1 MDGVGAVS
9 HSIISGVFAAS
20 AGVAG
25 KLAFDKTLITKG
37 CIEIHS
43 VLNSSEVLS
52 RLEVFQ
58 LLPSFL
64 QNTDVCD
71 YQVRIWILIYN
82 ELNMFLY
89 QIEFID
95 YSIWSKYVPPIL
107 FEISKNCFRKA
118 NDIWFRLSLVI
129 HFLSYVIW

>member
-25 KLAFDKTLITKG
+25 KLAFNETLVAKG

-43 VLNSSEVLS
+43 VLKSSEVLS

-71 YQVRIWILIYN
+71 YQVRI
-82 ELNMFLY
+82 
-89 QIEFID
+89 
-95 YSIWSKYVPPIL
+95 
-107 FEISKNCFRKA
+107 
-118 NDIWFRLSLVI
+118 
-129 HFLSYVIW
+129 

>member
-25 KLAFDKTLITKG
+25 KLAFDKTLIAKG

-43 VLNSSEVLS
+43 VLRSSEVLS
-52 RLEVFQ
+52 ILEVFQ

-71 YQVRIWILIYN
+71 YQVRI
-82 ELNMFLY
+82 
-89 QIEFID
+89 
-95 YSIWSKYVPPIL
+95 
-107 FEISKNCFRKA
+107 
-118 NDIWFRLSLVI
+118 
-129 HFLSYVIW
+129 

>member
-25 KLAFDKTLITKG
+25 KLAFDKSLITKG
-37 CIEIHS
+37 CIDIHS
-43 VLNSSEVLS
+43 VLKSSEVLS

-71 YQVRIWILIYN
+71 YQVRIWIFFYD
-82 ELNMFLY
+82 ELQVTLH
-89 QIEFID
+89 QINFID
-95 YSIWSKYVPPIL
+95 YKKL
-107 FEISKNCFRKA
+107 SKNSCKY
-118 NDIWFRLSLVI
+118 NK
-129 HFLSYVIW
+129 